1 MPLPK
6 SLEYLAQIDDWSEKY
21 EIIMELG
28 QTLEPLSE
36 SQKTVTNRIKG
47 CQSRVWLVLD
57 WENDKLQIRTEADS
71 RLVQGLLAMVVEV
84 YGSQNRSEIGA
95 IDKSWIDELGLSK
108 NLSMVRQNGMT
119 AVIDRI
125 KEFAC

>member
-28 QTLEPLSE
+28 QTLELLSE

-84 YGSQNRSEIGA
+84 YGNQNRSEIGA
-95 IDKSWIDELGLSK
+95 INNDWIEELGLSK
-108 NLSMVRQNGMT
+108 NLSMVRQNGLL
-119 AVIDRI
+119 AVIDKI
-125 KEFAC
+125 KEFAS

>member
-125 KEFAC
+125 KKFAC